1 MDQKRSVH
9 GEKPWDEVYGYSRA
23 VRRGNIIFVS
33 GTTAPSKSE
42 GDTKSPVYTQTV
54 SIIRIIEG
62 ALAELGA
69 TLDDVVRT
77 RTFAK
82 DISKWEEIAKA
93 HAEFFGA
100 TKPTATLVEVSNLIE
115 PDALLEMEVDAIL
128 EEPARER
135 TLTPSYRK

>member
-1 MDQKRSVH
+1 MDEMRSVP
-9 GEKPWDEVYGYSRA
+9 GEKPWDDVYGYSRA
-23 VRRGNIIFVS
+23 LRRGNIIFVS
-33 GTTAPSKSE
+33 GTT
-42 GDTKSPVYTQTV
+42 SPGINDSSSTSHVYSQTV
-54 SIIRIIEG
+54 SIIKLIEA

-77 RTFAK
+77 RTYTK

-115 PDALLEMEVDAIL
+115 PDALLEMEVDAIVVGS
-128 EEPARER
+128 ARAKG
-135 TLTPSYRK
+135 LTQRKS

>member
-1 MDQKRSVH
+1 MDEKRSVP
-9 GEKPWDEVYGYSRA
+9 GEKPWDEAYGYSRA
-23 VRRGNIIFVS
+23 LRRGNIIFVS
-33 GTTAPSKSE
+33 GTTAPSKNDSNA
-42 GDTKSPVYTQTV
+42 KSPVYAQTV
-54 SIIRIIEG
+54 SIIKRIEA

-77 RTFAK
+77 RTYTR

-115 PDALLEMEVDAIL
+115 PDALLEMEVDAIVV
-128 EEPARER
+128 ESARAR
-135 TLTPSYRK
+135 GLAQRKS